1 MRRSQ
6 KLALSCSTGLAL
18 LLVIEACRS
27 PTQMTLDVT
36 YGGNCADLRGVAII
50 VGTDPTVSES
60 RIATNLFTTTTSQCA
75 PAGAGSRVGTLVV
88 TPNDSIGQGS
98 VVVLGSFDKPV
109 EQCKASE
116 GYFGCIVARRIFSF
130 VAHTALT
137 IEIPLDPDC
146 KNVPCDAVS
155 TCKKGACTDAHVD
168 CGAGGCS
175 QPGQLSDGGTLFVD
189 APTSPEAAIAELDS
203 GGGGP
208 TDAGDAASPTDAE
221 IDGGADAS
229 SCPANAPVE
238 CPVGSSLFCGA
249 GQSCCQDPMAGTT
262 ASCKPT
268 GQCPSNYNERRL
280 DCTSTSNCGAGLVCC
295 LTMFNQMPATCMA
308 SCDESFGSQKRLCA
322 RDCECAGAG
331 PRAIMDGGKSTATCS
346 LDQPYSVKGVKACQ

>member
-1 MRRSQ
+1 MRCSQ
-6 KLALSCSTGLAL
+6 KLALSCLTGLAL
-18 LLVIEACRS
+18 LALIEACRA

-50 VGTDPTVSES
+50 VGTDPTVAES
-60 RIATNLFTTTTSQCA
+60 RIASNLFTTTTSQCA
-75 PAGAGSRVGTLVV
+75 GVGAGSRVGTLVV

-98 VVVLGSFDKPV
+98 VVVLGSFDRPV

-130 VAHTALT
+130 VPHTALT

-175 QPGQLSDGGTLFVD
+175 QPGQLADGGTAFVD
-189 APTSPEAAIAELDS
+189 APTNPEAAIAQHDS
-203 GGGGP
+203 GGTEP
-208 TDAGDAASPTDAE
+208 TDAGDAAVPSDAE

-229 SCPANAPVE
+229 SCPANTPVE
-238 CPVGSSLFCGA
+238 CPVGSGTICGA
-249 GQSCCQDPMAGTT
+249 GQSCCQDSMVGTT
-262 ASCKPT
+262 ASCRAT
-268 GQCPSNYNERRL
+268 GQCPSGYNDRRL
-280 DCTSTSNCGAGLVCC
+280 DCTSTGNCDVGFVCC
-295 LTMFNQMPATCMA
+295 LTAYNQMPATCVA
-308 SCDESFGSQKRLCA
+308 ACDDGSANQKRLCA
-322 RDCECAGAG
+322 RDCECAGSGATVG
-331 PRAIMDGGKSTATCS
+331 DGGHASATCT
-346 LDQPYSVKGVKACQ
+346 LDQPYTVKGVKACQ